1 MNLCVYCATLVCLL
15 ACCVWCYAVNYLQMK
30 RNTAVSATGVLDN
43 EEDLIKDMD
52 ELSLEEAR
60 AVLCVLM
67 LCFVL
72 DGSIGKK
79 EQQLWIKMVAKME
92 AKFGK
97 ENSCPIASST
107 FRWKPTTFQ
116 DRLGTDGRETQHK
129 TSFTGKAGSS
139 GERVAIQTK
148 LVPNVVCQRFRN
160 NSPVTCE
167 LLVACFDP
175 KANAK
180 LRNDTL
186 KPHHLLV
193 RTHNTKPSR

>member
-1 MNLCVYCATLVCLL
+1 
-15 ACCVWCYAVNYLQMK
+15 MK

-97 ENSCPIASST
+97 GKQLPHFLLNFPMESDHFPRQARDRREGNSA
-107 FRWKPTTFQ
+107 Q
-116 DRLGTDGRETQHK
+116 DLLHRQGRQQRRTCGDPDEARSERGLPAVSEQL
-129 TSFTGKAGSS
+129 AGHMRAAC
-139 GERVAIQTK
+139 RV
-148 LVPNVVCQRFRN
+148 F
-160 NSPVTCE
+160 
-167 LLVACFDP
+167 
-175 KANAK
+175 
-180 LRNDTL
+180 
-186 KPHHLLV
+186 
-193 RTHNTKPSR
+193 

>member
-1 MNLCVYCATLVCLL
+1 
-15 ACCVWCYAVNYLQMK
+15 MK

-107 FRWKPTTFQ
+107 FRWKASDHFPRQARDRREGNSAQ
-116 DRLGTDGRETQHK
+116 DLLHRQGRQQRRTCGDPDEARSERGLPAVSEQL
-129 TSFTGKAGSS
+129 AGHMRAAC
-139 GERVAIQTK
+139 RV
-148 LVPNVVCQRFRN
+148 F
-160 NSPVTCE
+160 
-167 LLVACFDP
+167 
-175 KANAK
+175 
-180 LRNDTL
+180 
-186 KPHHLLV
+186 
-193 RTHNTKPSR
+193 